1 MRIENNLINPEKKEE
16 LIPQMRLVF
25 VRHDAHS
32 KTKPDEKSRL
42 TLDGRKHAQEVGKT
56 ANSIPEMGSII
67 VSPRE
72 RTLDTAAREFYSEEE
87 WLSEDVELEKIME
100 HIPHW
105 KKPKISEF
113 LDYKIDANE
122 KYKKAFYE
130 HFKKDALSFLV
141 NESDDMVKE
150 LGDLEDHSYSR
161 FAANLAELIK
171 WHIEEK
177 FPQWERIYSKKQD
190 KYQNKTEA
198 QRFLGS
204 HSLILDSFI
213 MKLIEKVEGRE
224 KLDRFLEDWLSET
237 NITELGENF
246 SAMIERINDEIAI
259 KVNFRNKSW
268 KFGLDIIEDIINDR
282 TVLDNNIEKKLK
294 ESKEQYD

>member
-1 MRIENNLINPEKKEE
+1 MRIENNLINHEKKEG
-16 LIPQMRLVF
+16 LTPQMRLVF

-32 KTKPDEKSRL
+32 NTKPDEKSRL
-42 TLDGRKHAQEVGKT
+42 TLDGRKHAQGVGRA
-56 ANSIPEMGSII
+56 ANPIPEMGSMI

-72 RTLDTAAREFYSEEE
+72 RTLDTAAREFYSEEK
-87 WLSEDVELEKIME
+87 WLSEDVELEEIME

-113 LDYKIDANE
+113 LNYKTDANE
-122 KYKKAFYE
+122 KYKEAFYE

-171 WHIEEK
+171 WHVEEK

-224 KLDRFLEDWLSET
+224 GLDRFLEDWPSET

-246 SAMIERINDEIAI
+246 SVMIKRIDDEVLI
-259 KVNFRNKSW
+259 KVNFRDKSW

-282 TVLDNNIEKKLK
+282 IILDNNIKERLKKIK
-294 ESKEQYD
+294 RTI